1 MLILMQVAV
10 NKAMAAYPVRQA
22 THWGYPIH

>member
-10 NKAMAAYPVRQA
+10 NKAMAAYLVRQA
-22 THWGYPIH
+22 ADWGYPIH

>member
-10 NKAMAAYPVRQA
+10 NKTMAAYPVRQA
-22 THWGYPIH
+22 ADWGYPIH

>member
-10 NKAMAAYPVRQA
+10 NKSMAAYPVRQA
-22 THWGYPIH
+22 ADWVYPIH

>member
-22 THWGYPIH
+22 ADWGYPSH

>member
-1 MLILMQVAV
+1 MLILMQVTV

-22 THWGYPIH
+22 AHWVYPIH

>member
-1 MLILMQVAV
+1 MLILVQVAV

-22 THWGYPIH
+22 ADWVYSIH

>member
-22 THWGYPIH
+22 ADWGYPIH

>member
-22 THWGYPIH
+22 ANWGYPIH

>member
-10 NKAMAAYPVRQA
+10 NKAMAAYSVRQA
-22 THWGYPIH
+22 AHWGYPIH

>member
-1 MLILMQVAV
+1 MLILVQVAV

-22 THWGYPIH
+22 ADWGYPIH